1 METGPGCLTA
11 ATGATITLKPAEQ
24 ESKQNW
30 GLKSDLLAAAKAA
43 KHFVETALGKAP
55 AIGKGIGPVL

>member
-1 METGPGCLTA
+1 METGPGRLTA

-43 KHFVETALGKAP
+43 KLL
-55 AIGKGIGPVL
+55 VLLCLYHPGSASYGSSFA